1 MSIWNKVLLWLI
13 GLASIGFL
21 ILGARTLKT
30 HQFWMSSAKK
40 LETSLGNEVLRTGLH
55 SEVRELNA
63 EIGEQRLQ
71 LHKLLVDWPQVWSN
85 CAVQV
90 RPDRNSVVV
99 VATIEPPADAAGKVL
114 APHGIPAAG
123 TLYAFEDTPAGEPGR
138 YLGEFNVTKVEEKQI
153 TLQPAF
159 SPGQL
164 DVKKINEASRAP
176 WTFFNVLPQDNH
188 DTFAL
193 LTEDQ
198 KKAILPADSVG
209 DYQADG
215 KPAGPQVPKDRIDAQ
230 GNYVRPLRDYA
241 QLLNHARLQ
250 NTILYDEMEATT
262 RDLALVKGA
271 QEDAQRQVQFAQN
284 QITEFKALLAKR
296 EKERDAVAQFN
307 KDQKDQLEGGLLKQ
321 LKDKLAAI
329 EAEINRLIEQNKA
342 MAGQIAQKQLEATRL
357 IDARTRAM
365 AKRE

>member
-1 MSIWNKVLLWLI
+1 
-13 GLASIGFL
+13 
-21 ILGARTLKT
+21 
-30 HQFWMSSAKK
+30 
-40 LETSLGNEVLRTGLH
+40 
-55 SEVRELNA
+55 LNTQ
-63 EIGEQRLQ
+63 IDEQRLQ
-71 LHKLLVDWPQVWSN
+71 LHKLLVDWPQVWPN

-99 VATIEPPADAAGKVL
+99 VAAVEPPADAAGKPY
-114 APHGIPAAG
+114 PHGIPALG
-123 TLYAFEDTPAGEPGR
+123 TLYAFEESTAEGLGR
-138 YLGEFNVTKVEEKQI
+138 YLGEFNVTKVEEKQV

-159 SPGQL
+159 PPGQL
-164 DVKKINEASRAP
+164 DVKKINEAARAP

-188 DTFAL
+188 DSFAS
-193 LTEDQ
+193 LTDDQ
-198 KKAILPADSVG
+198 KKAMLPADTLRE
-209 DYQADG
+209 YQKDG
-215 KPAGPQVPKDRIDAQ
+215 KPAEPQDPKERIDAQ
-230 GNYVRPLRDYA
+230 GNYVRELRDYA
-241 QLLNHARLQ
+241 QLLNHARQ
-250 NTILYDEMEATT
+250 HNTILFDEMEATT

-284 QITEFKALLAKR
+284 QITELKAQLAKR

-307 KDQKDQLEGGLLKQ
+307 KDQKDVLEGGLLKQ
-321 LKDKLAAI
+321 LKDKLATI